1 MLSADCVIIIDDEDT
16 IDTQNPL
23 SFRTDD
29 GGGSQITSVSP
40 EGADTI
46 A

>member
-1 MLSADCVIIIDDEDT
+1 MIVISFCNYYVDDEDT

-23 SFRTDD
+23 RTDD
-29 GGGSQITSVSP
+29 GGGSQIPSVSP